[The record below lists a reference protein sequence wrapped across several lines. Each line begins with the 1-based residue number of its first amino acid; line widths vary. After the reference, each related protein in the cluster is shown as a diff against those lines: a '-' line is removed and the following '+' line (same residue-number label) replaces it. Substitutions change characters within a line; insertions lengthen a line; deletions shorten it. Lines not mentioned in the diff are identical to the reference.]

1 MTSFPRG
8 QYGKGGKV
16 TSQLK
21 QSKTKRNTS
30 DRHDLSQIKADVN
43 NDKPYGSTCGNGRG
57 REDDRLGASDT
68 LSQLKT
74 WFKLKTVCLQFHLFL
89 VFLEKVLTPEDMLE
103 ISANRYWQDV
113 CLSVIN
119 EISDTF
125 FMTFKYTKIQP
136 LRCLV
141 SMCSRQQPLLQPS
154 HLLP

>member
-1 MTSFPRG
+1 MYILYPQGGSALLLKCGLYIVTSFPRG

-74 WFKLKTVCLQFHLFL
+74 
-89 VFLEKVLTPEDMLE
+89 
-103 ISANRYWQDV
+103 
-113 CLSVIN
+113 
-119 EISDTF
+119 
-125 FMTFKYTKIQP
+125 
-136 LRCLV
+136 
-141 SMCSRQQPLLQPS
+141 
-154 HLLP
+154 